1 MSKRQNEAEVG
12 ASRKYKLI
20 AYIAPIG
27 IVAEG
32 SKVQLDGSQSYIEYN
47 NDNNNNNNNN
57 RLSAFSTATRPITG
71 DDRVSFF
78 WEQIDGPLVT
88 LENSNSAT
96 PSFTAPYVDLSN
108 SPKKINENLKY
119 QIVI

>member
-12 ASRKYKLI
+12 ASREYKLI

-32 SKVQLDGSQSYIEYN
+32 SKVRLDGSQSYFEY
-47 NDNNNNNNNN
+47 NNNNNNNK
-57 RLSAFSTATRPITG
+57 LSASSTATRPING
-71 DDRVSFF
+71 ADGVSFL

-88 LENSNSAT
+88 LENSDSAK
-96 PSFTAPYVDLSN
+96 PSFTAPYVDLRN
-108 SPKKINENLKY
+108 STKKST
-119 QIVI
+119 QI